1 MAIVWNTHLV
11 TALCALEVHA
21 AAPGQGVSGLA
32 VRAPH
37 PVLLQEHGELE
48 LLRVGV
54 VELEPLGK
62 LFAADVLVGL
72 RPLKGPRRGF
82 KFFCQLKLYQYLAR
96 NLPAKGKRST
106 TSPCT
111 RCTPVF

>member
-1 MAIVWNTHLV
+1 M
-11 TALCALEVHA
+11 HA
-21 AAPGQGVSGLA
+21 AAPGQGVAGLA

-37 PVLLQEHGELE
+37 AILLQENGELE

-62 LFAADVLVGL
+62 LLAADVLVGL

-82 KFFCQLKLYQYLAR
+82 KFFCQLKPSHSLILW
-96 NLPAKGKRST
+96 PE
-106 TSPCT
+106 
-111 RCTPVF
+111 